1 MVTSVYGKKITTLFP
16 ENINNKRCTT
26 IAQITHFVFM
36 LRYSSKA
43 FSPLKII
50 LSHKTTCNPKI
61 QLETVWEKYV

>member
-1 MVTSVYGKKITTLFP
+1 MLSDVSFTIYTEVKVTDTFFSEK
-16 ENINNKRCTT
+16 NKRCITN
-26 IAQITHFVFM
+26 AQITYLVFM

-61 QLETVWEKYV
+61 QLETV